1 MKHRELTDGIL
12 RAYLDGELEAE
23 QASPVEQHLEVCSVC
38 REQAGVLAAKA
49 ACAHEALDGLL
60 QSSQADGAANG
71 WAAFLKKR
79 EDTIEDE
86 WTRWTP
92 WKVLSLAGGGA
103 AITALIM
110 VLTVAPVRGWAESLL
125 AVFRVQHF
133 TVLELNPS
141 DLKAGLQNDQFV
153 NQEIGRVLSDEV
165 VVTQQ
170 PQKLQSV
177 ADAAAATR
185 LAGFPVRL
193 LAGETPDSLLLETG
207 AAMQMKLNRGRLQ
220 SILDEAGR
228 SDLQLPASV
237 DGATLGVR
245 IPAGIL
251 AFYGNC
257 GNAPARLLGG
267 ASGQSAQPDDTCVTL
282 KELPSPIVSAPQAID
297 PGQIAQIALQ
307 FLGMSANDA
316 ANFTQTVD
324 WTSTLVLPV
333 VRGKSSYEQVYVNG
347 NEGALIR
354 PASARQSKHFTLMWV
369 DNGIVYGLGGTGD
382 DVTAVNLG
390 SQVE

>member
-1 MKHRELTDGIL
+1 MKHDEMNDGIL
-12 RAYLDGELEAE
+12 RAYLDRELDSEEA
-23 QASPVEQHLEVCSVC
+23 SSVEQHLETCSGC
-38 REQAGVLAAKA
+38 REQAGRLAERAV
-49 ACAHEALDGLL
+49 CAREALDGLPRF
-60 QSSQADGAANG
+60 SPDGGAPHA

-86 WTRWTP
+86 WIRWTP

-103 AITALIM
+103 AVAMLIV
-110 VLTVAPVRGWAESLL
+110 VLTVAPVRGWAESML

-133 TVLELNPS
+133 TVLELNSS
-141 DLKAGLQNDQFV
+141 DLKGGLQNEQLI

-170 PQKLQSV
+170 PQKLQPV
-177 ADAAAATR
+177 ADAAAATAG
-185 LAGFPVRL
+185 AGFPVRL

-207 AAMQMKLNRGRLQ
+207 AAMQMKLNRDRLQ
-220 SILDEAGR
+220 SILDEGGR

-257 GNAPARLLGG
+257 GNVPARLQGN
-267 ASGQSAQPDDTCVTL
+267 AAAPPAPPDDTCVTL

-324 WTSTLVLPV
+324 WTTTLVLPV
-333 VRGKSSYEQVYVNG
+333 VRGKSTYEQVSVNG

-354 PASARQSKHFTLMWV
+354 PANAGTSKHFTLMWV
-369 DNGIVYGLGGTGD
+369 DNGIVYGLNGTGD